1 VSDSAP
7 TAALPLARLLGHAA
21 GAVAAVRSGRSLDDA
36 LARCPAPARPG
47 AQALAFHSLRWL
59 GAAEVVRALLAAKK
73 PPPDV
78 DALLLTALALLWPPG
93 SPPYAEHTLVNQ
105 AVTAASERVARS
117 AGFVNAVLRRF
128 VRERD
133 PIVAAALAD
142 PLARFN
148 HPRWW
153 LDRLRADWPDR
164 WQALADADNVH
175 APMTLRV
182 NARRATPAGY
192 AATLAGRGIDATL
205 VGGAAIALA
214 RPLPVTQLPGFAEGL
229 VSVQDVNA
237 QRAAPLLLGVPFSAS
252 PSASPGAS
260 AGASPDAW
268 LDAPIRAPL
277 GAGARVLDAC
287 AAPGGKTAHLLELAD
302 VDVLAI
308 DRDGTRLARVEE
320 TLSRLGLRAR
330 TRVADATDPPSW
342 WDGRPFDAILLD
354 APCSASGIVRRHPDV
369 RWLRRASDLPALAAT
384 QARLLDALW
393 PLLAPG
399 GRLLYATCS
408 IFRDEGP
415 AQIDAFLQRAGD
427 AVVAATPPS
436 PGQLLPLPDN
446 DDKPPS
452 PGSPGPGDGFFLTLL
467 EKLPST
473 SDTARR

>member
-1 VSDSAP
+1 VSDPAP

-21 GAVAAVRSGRSLDDA
+21 DAVAAVRSGRSLDDA
-36 LARCPAPARPG
+36 LARCPPPARPG
-47 AQALAFHSLRWL
+47 AQALAFHALRWL
-59 GAAEVVRALLAAKK
+59 GAAEVVRRRLAPKT
-73 PPPDV
+73 PPPAV
-78 DALLLTALALLWPPG
+78 DALLLAALALLWPPG
-93 SPPYAEHTLVNQ
+93 SPPYAEHTLVDQ
-105 AVTAASERVARS
+105 AVSAAAQRFPRS

-133 PIVAAALAD
+133 ELVAAALAD

-182 NARRATPAGY
+182 NSRRTTPAGY
-192 AATLAGRGIDATL
+192 AATLAEHGIDAVRL
-205 VGGAAIALA
+205 GGAAIALA
-214 RPLPVTQLPGFAEGL
+214 RPVPVTHLPSFADGL
-229 VSVQDVNA
+229 VSVQDLTP
-237 QRAAPLLLGVPFSAS
+237 QRAAPLR
-252 PSASPGAS
+252 PGA
-260 AGASPDAW
+260 ALP
-268 LDAPIRAPL
+268 
-277 GAGARVLDAC
+277 AGARVLDAC

-302 VDVLAI
+302 LDVLAV
-308 DRDGTRLARVEE
+308 DRDGTRLARVDD
-320 TLSRLGLRAR
+320 TLARLGLRAE
-330 TRVADATDPPSW
+330 TRVADAAAPATW

-354 APCSASGIVRRHPDV
+354 APCTASGIVRRHPDV
-369 RWLRRASDLPALAAT
+369 RWLRRASDVPALAAT

-415 AQIDAFLQRAGD
+415 AQIDAFLQRASD
-427 AVVAATPPS
+427 VVLAAAPPS

-446 DDKPPS
+446 DDTPPS
-452 PGSPGPGDGFFLTLL
+452 PASPALGDGFFLALL
-467 EKLPST
+467 EKLPSP